1 MIPNVPVRAAIPTGT
16 RIGGRIRERPSP
28 SAWLQIAIGMFAAAL
43 AVGFRHQLPL
53 APSQLPTLPLVVT
66 LAIVTTF
73 VGVKCGIATA
83 IAGGIL
89 SWLVFFNP
97 FSWSIADGSWIPLL
111 GYAVIATVIVIT
123 AHLYR
128 ASERLHH
135 ERQIAELETRA
146 ATSDLFARE
155 MAHRLKNS
163 LAVIQSIAFQTIGSE
178 NEAATKFAGRLKTL
192 ADANDLLAEHVEKP
206 TADAEEVVRVA
217 LHPFEDRAHNLTIEG
232 KGATIPGQ
240 QAVMLAL
247 AIHELGT
254 NATKYGALS
263 EPSGSVVIRLA
274 DLGDRLRL
282 MWQEANGPVVH
293 APIQAGFGTR
303 LLKRAGIAT
312 KLDFD
317 PSGLRCTLD
326 LRTAAGA
333 TEAELANGTASIH
346 G

>member
-1 MIPNVPVRAAIPTGT
+1 MIESVQARATLSGT
-16 RIGGRIRERPSP
+16 RIAGRIRERPSP
-28 SAWLQIAIGMFAAAL
+28 SAWLQVAIGLLAAAL
-43 AVGFRHQLPL
+43 AVGIRYQLPL
-53 APSQLPTLPLVVT
+53 SPQQLPTLPLVVT

-73 VGVKCGIATA
+73 VGVKCGITTA

-97 FSWSIADGSWIPLL
+97 FSWSVADGSWIPLL
-111 GYAVIATVIVIT
+111 GFAVIAAVIVTT

-128 ASERLHH
+128 ASERMHH
-135 ERQIAELETRA
+135 ERQIAELEARA

-178 NEAATKFAGRLKTL
+178 SESATNFAGRLKTL

-206 TADAEEVVRVA
+206 TAEAEEVVRVA
-217 LHPFEDRAHNLTIEG
+217 LHPFQDRAHNLILEG

-263 EPSGSVVIRLA
+263 DSKGSVVVGLTEL
-274 DLGDRLRL
+274 DDRLRL
-282 MWQEANGPVVH
+282 TWQESNGPTVR
-293 APIQAGFGTR
+293 APRQAGFGTR

-312 KLDFD
+312 QLDFD
-317 PSGLRCTLD
+317 PAGLRCTLD
-326 LRTAAGA
+326 LRKAIAAPDPNIASGA
-333 TEAELANGTASIH
+333 MPH
-346 G
+346 PR